1 MQRCSSRWTGSGR
14 LAVSLLMHNDVHESR
29 LAVSVTS
36 RKDLQTRAN
45 KVQDLPATPDV
56 QPPSHAADCSAAGS
70 VGVRLAA
77 LPAAAEPS
85 KFGLKPPPPAAACM
99 ARPPLLM
106 RLDTA
111 SRGKVALLVA
121 PIGSGKTTLLAQW
134 YRHAAADRRIAWLS
148 LDEGDDESQRFFAG
162 LIAAVRSVVP
172 GFDARMPGNRHAP
185 AGAPPLHAA
194 VSESLGR
201 LSQDLVIVLDGIQWL
216 AAPAL
221 VHSLDFLLHHS
232 SAHVHWVLAGRRVP
246 GLNLG
251 PFRLDD
257 QLATLS
263 AADLNVDSALVLQL
277 GHQLCGRPLSVAQAE
292 AIVARTEGWVA
303 GVKFALLAASAPD
316 AADGGLPAFSGAHGE
331 LARYLDTCVL
341 QAQSAELRDFLL
353 ATSIVDKMTSELCNA
368 LLGISHSQALLE
380 HLERSQVFTRALDS
394 RAHWYRYHPLFLDF
408 LRGCARRDAARLPLL
423 HERASRWWAEHQF
436 LAEALHHAFLG
447 SHAAWR
453 RELVAHCARTWLQSG
468 EIAAVVHWCE
478 KLPRAEVMAHE
489 DMCAAYISSL
499 ILSRRFDEGLVA
511 LREMEA
517 RAAAGQPVH
526 AGHLRLLHLMLG
538 VLSDSG
544 DDGDGAGEVAVDGLL
559 RDEGADAFLG
569 GILLTLQ
576 AYALLRKGRFEQA
589 WRLAMRGRDT
599 LERVSTYGFGY
610 ASVVASLAERAQGD
624 VKSAATRCE
633 QIFAMVRGGPR
644 SPAWVNAATALAHVR
659 YEANRLAEAEAL
671 CTEVLPLLS
680 MASTVENFAIA
691 YIMLARLKAIQEA
704 PAEALRLLDYLHSV
718 LESGSHRRFL
728 AQVCGEKVRLCL
740 AQGDLPRA
748 QAVAAEFGV
757 PQRAAAGEW
766 RAGLAGQGARPYDE
780 AWERFG
786 LAHAWLLMQ
795 QKAYPQAHAVLG
807 VLRDSVHA
815 AGYAY
820 RGMALEAALATCHW
834 EAGEEDAALQALGRA
849 FGLSRGYGFPR
860 SVFDET
866 PGLIPIIAAAL
877 RQRKLHHLLPS
888 GYLSKFD
895 SVLGGRPAPDPA
907 ASPRRRTAL
916 PLEPLT
922 DREIDMLRLLA
933 QGLSNQEISR
943 RSQIALSTAKWHLKN
958 VFAKLDVS
966 TRTGALARA
975 RDLQLID

>member
-1 MQRCSSRWTGSGR
+1 M
-14 LAVSLLMHNDVHESR
+14 
-29 LAVSVTS
+29 
-36 RKDLQTRAN
+36 QTRAN
-45 KVQDLPATPDV
+45 KVQDLPSPAPSRLK
-56 QPPSHAADCSAAGS
+56 PP
-70 VGVRLAA
+70 
-77 LPAAAEPS
+77 LPAAA
-85 KFGLKPPPPAAACM
+85 CV
-99 ARPPLLM
+99 ARPPLLT

-111 SRGKVALLVA
+111 SRCKVALLVA
-121 PIGSGKTTLLAQW
+121 PIGSGKTTLLTQW
-134 YRHAAADRRIAWLS
+134 YRQAAADRSVAWLS
-148 LDEGDDESQRFFAG
+148 LDESDDEPQRFFTG
-162 LIAAVRSVVP
+162 LIGAVRSVVP
-172 GFDARMPGNRHAP
+172 GFDAPTPGDRHEAADA
-185 AGAPPLHAA
+185 AGSPPLHTA

-201 LSQDLVIVLDGIQWL
+201 LSQDLVIVLDDIQWL

-221 VHSLDFLLHHS
+221 VRSLDFLLHHS
-232 SAHVHWVLAGRRVP
+232 PGHVHWVLSGRCVP

-251 PFRLDD
+251 PFRLSD

-263 AADLNVDSALVLQL
+263 AADLNVDSALILQL
-277 GHQLCGRPLSVAQAE
+277 GHQLCGRPLSGAE
-292 AIVARTEGWVA
+292 ADGILARTEGWVA
-303 GVKFALLAASAPD
+303 GVKFALLAASEPGGTD
-316 AADGGLPAFSGAHGE
+316 DGLQAFSGAHTDV
-331 LARYLDTCVL
+331 ARYLDTCVL
-341 QAQSAELRDFLL
+341 QAQSAEVRDFLV
-353 ATSIVDKMTSELCNA
+353 ASSIVDKMTSELCNA
-368 LLGISHSQALLE
+368 LLGISHSQGLLE
-380 HLERSQVFTRALDS
+380 QLERSQVFTRALDS
-394 RAHWYRYHPLFLDF
+394 HAHWYRYHPLFLDF
-408 LRGCARRDAARLPLL
+408 LRGCLRRDAARLPVL

-436 LAEALHHAFLG
+436 FAEALHHAFLG
-447 SHAAWR
+447 SQAEWR
-453 RELVAHCARTWLQSG
+453 RELVARCARAWLQSG
-468 EIAAVVHWCE
+468 EIGAVVHWCE
-478 KLPRAEVMAHE
+478 KLPRAEVMGHE

-499 ILSRRFDEGLVA
+499 ILSRRFDEALVA
-511 LREMEA
+511 LREVEG

-526 AGHLRLLHLMLG
+526 AGHLRLLHVMLG

-544 DDGDGAGEVAVDGLL
+544 AAEQGDSDGDAAVDDLL
-559 RDEGADAFLG
+559 RDEGADGFLR

-576 AYALLRKGRFEQA
+576 AYALLRKSRFEQA
-589 WRLAMRGRDT
+589 WRLAMRARDT

-659 YEANRLAEAEAL
+659 YEANRLADAEAL

-691 YIMLARLKAIQEA
+691 YIMLARIKAIHEA

-728 AQVCGEKVRLCL
+728 AQVCGEKVRLYL
-740 AQGDLPRA
+740 AQNDLPRA

-757 PQRAAAGEW
+757 PQGAASGEW
-766 RAGLAGQGARPYDE
+766 AVRQAVRPYDE
-780 AWERFG
+780 AWERLG
-786 LAHAWLLMQ
+786 LAHAWLLMH
-795 QKAYPQAHAVLG
+795 QKAYAQAHAVLS

-815 AGYAY
+815 VGYAY
-820 RGMALEAALATCHW
+820 RDMALEAALAACHW
-834 EAGEEDAALQALGRA
+834 GAGDEDAAVTALGRA
-849 FGLSRGYGFPR
+849 FVLSRGYGFPR

-877 RQRKLHHLLPS
+877 KQRKLHHLLPS
-888 GYLSKFD
+888 GYLSKFE
-895 SVLGGRPAPDPA
+895 SVLGSRPAPDA
-907 ASPRRRTAL
+907 VASPRRRANL

-933 QGLSNQEISR
+933 QGLSNQEIST

-975 RDLQLID
+975 RELQLID

>member
-1 MQRCSSRWTGSGR
+1 M
-14 LAVSLLMHNDVHESR
+14 
-29 LAVSVTS
+29 S

-45 KVQDLPATPDV
+45 KFHGLPAEPDV
-56 QPPSHAADCSAAGS
+56 RPPSPAADCSAAGS
-70 VGVRLAA
+70 GGVRVAVLPVAA
-77 LPAAAEPS
+77 PPS
-85 KFGLKPPPPAAACM
+85 RFGLKPPQLAAACI
-99 ARPPLLM
+99 ARPPLLT

-111 SRGKVALLVA
+111 SRCKVALLVA
-121 PIGSGKTTLLAQW
+121 PIGSGKTTLLTQW
-134 YRHAAADRRIAWLS
+134 YRQAAADRHIAWLS
-148 LDEGDDESQRFFAG
+148 LDEGDNEPQRFFAG
-162 LIAAVRSVVP
+162 LIAAVRCVVP
-172 GFDARMPGNRHAP
+172 GFDACVPGSRHAN
-185 AGAPPLHAA
+185 AGTSPPHAA
-194 VSESLGR
+194 VSESLCR

-216 AAPAL
+216 AAAVL
-221 VHSLDFLLHHS
+221 VRSLDHLLHHS
-232 SAHVHWVLAGRRVP
+232 PAHVHWVLAGRCVP

-263 AADLNVDSALVLQL
+263 AADLNVDRALVLQL
-277 GHQLCGRPLSVAQAE
+277 GRQLGGPALSDAQADAQAD
-292 AIVARTEGWVA
+292 AILARTEGWVA
-303 GVKFALLAASAPD
+303 GVKFALLAASQPGS
-316 AADGGLPAFSGAHGE
+316 ADDGLQAFSGAHGE
-331 LARYLDTCVL
+331 LAHYLDTCVL
-341 QAQSAELRDFLL
+341 QAQGAELRHFLL
-353 ATSIVDKMTSELCNA
+353 ATSVLDRMTSELCNA

-423 HERASRWWAEHQF
+423 HERASRWWAEHLF

-447 SHAAWR
+447 GQAEWR
-453 RELVAHCARTWLQSG
+453 RDLVAHCARTWLQSG
-468 EIAAVVHWCE
+468 EIASVIHWCE

-489 DMCAAYISSL
+489 DMCAAYILSL
-499 ILSRRFDEGLVA
+499 ILSRRFDEAQVA
-511 LREMEA
+511 LREMEV

-526 AGHLRLLHLMLG
+526 AGHLRLLQLMLG

-544 DDGDGAGEVAVDGLL
+544 DGGDDDVAVEGLL

-576 AYALLRKGRFEQA
+576 AYARLRQGRFEQA

-633 QIFAMVRGGPR
+633 QVFAMVRGGPR

-671 CTEVLPLLS
+671 CSEVLPLLS

-691 YIMLARLKAIQEA
+691 YIMLARLKAIQQA
-704 PAEALRLLDYLHSV
+704 PAEAMRLLDYLHSV
-718 LESGSHRRFL
+718 LESGGHRRFL

-757 PQRAAAGEW
+757 PQSAESGQSAGEW
-766 RAGLAGQGARPYDE
+766 QAGPVTRPWDE

-786 LAHAWLLMQ
+786 LAHAWLLMH
-795 QKAYPQAHAVLG
+795 QKAYKQAHAVLA

-820 RGMALEAALATCHW
+820 RDMALEAALATCHW
-834 EAGEEDAALQALGRA
+834 EAGDEEAGLQALGRA
-849 FGLSRGYGFPR
+849 FVLSRGYGFPR

-866 PGLIPIIAAAL
+866 PGLIPLIAAAL

-907 ASPRRRTAL
+907 ARPGRRATL